1 MNTDNGNF
9 SGKTNTE
16 ETLERQTYTV
26 AEIAQILQIGK
37 SKAYE
42 LCNDG
47 SFRTIRLGRAVRIS
61 KASFDEW
68 WNNQLK

>member
-9 SGKTNTE
+9 SGKANTGRSFE
-16 ETLERQTYTV
+16 KQTYTV
-26 AEIAQILQIGK
+26 SEIASILQIGK

-42 LCNDG
+42 ICKDG
-47 SFRTIRLGRAVRIS
+47 SFRTVKIGRAVRIS

-68 WNNQLK
+68 LNNQMK